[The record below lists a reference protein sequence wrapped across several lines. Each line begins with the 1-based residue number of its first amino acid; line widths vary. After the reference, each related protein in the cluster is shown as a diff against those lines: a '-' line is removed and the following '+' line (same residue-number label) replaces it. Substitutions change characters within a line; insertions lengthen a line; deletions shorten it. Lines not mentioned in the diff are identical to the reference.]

1 MKIISRKYAIRTDD
15 NVLHE
20 KGAPFEVSDKIAK
33 DLIKRN
39 LAEKVKDVKEDDE
52 DEETDDTG
60 KEDARSGS
68 ARENGSDM
76 GDAGGDKSDE
86 EAPPAGEVKK
96 DENQNATPVIP
107 GVTTTSGK
115 GHKK

>member
-1 MKIISRKYAIRTDD
+1 MKIISKKYGIRTDD

-39 LAEKVKDVKEDDE
+39 LAEKVEDVKEDDE
-52 DEETDDTG
+52 DEETGETG
-60 KEDARSGS
+60 KEGVGSGS
-68 ARENGSDM
+68 AGESEK
-76 GDAGGDKSDE
+76 GDAGGDKPDE
-86 EAPPAGEVKK
+86 EAPLAGEVKK
-96 DENQNATPVIP
+96 DENQNTTPVIP